1 MDYQERIIA
10 IGLKIKSLRQKRN
23 FTQLDLAAK
32 CGIEQTNLAR
42 IELGKTSPT
51 IKTLFKLADAL
62 EIDIKELF

>member
-1 MDYQERIIA
+1 MDYKERIIE
-10 IGLKIKSLRQKRN
+10 IGAKIKAFRQSKKM
-23 FTQLDLAAK
+23 TQLDLSSR

-51 IKTLFKLADAL
+51 IKTLFKISEAL